1 MEKGNSSLH
10 FFDRYVG
17 IPILAF
23 LGLFKIVK
31 NKFPPDFS
39 PKRIAIL
46 NISSI
51 GDTVLMSAPVQ
62 DLQLRYPKAQ
72 IEIFCGSTN
81 VGVLSMFPAVSNI
94 HKLPV
99 THVFE
104 SIAEIRKAG
113 EFDLV
118 IDFGP
123 WPRLNAI
130 FAFFFQS
137 KFTIGFKSKNQF
149 RHFGYDYPVVHS
161 DQKHELDNFRALLL
175 PLKIEAKANPL
186 LNLSAKPNPLPESNY
201 ILFHPWP
208 GGYKSYM
215 KEWSKNSWLT
225 LAKKLS
231 DLGHKIYVTGAKADA
246 EVTDDL
252 VKQSEGTLHSIAG
265 LYNLVD
271 TAIIVKNAA
280 LLVSVNTGIM
290 HVGAALDTKMVAL
303 HGPTS
308 VKRWGPASAN
318 AINIYPHDTQCGYL
332 HFGYEYNKSTV
343 NCMALI
349 SVEEVFEAVLK
360 QLNE

>member
-10 FFDRYVG
+10 FFDRYAG
-17 IPILAF
+17 IPILVF
-23 LGLFKIVK
+23 LGLFKLIK
-31 NKFPPDFS
+31 DKLPNDFS

-51 GDTVLMSAPVQ
+51 GDTVLMSAPIQ
-62 DLQLRYPKAQ
+62 DLKSRFPEAQ
-72 IEIFCGSTN
+72 IEIFCGATN
-81 VGVLSMFPAVSNI
+81 VGVLSMFPAISNI
-94 HKLPV
+94 QKLPV
-99 THVFE
+99 TNVFE

-130 FAFFFQS
+130 FAYFFKA
-137 KFTIGFKSKNQF
+137 KFSIGFKSKNQF
-149 RHFGYDYPVVHS
+149 RHFGYDFPVIHS
-161 DQKHELDNFRALLL
+161 EHNHELDNFRALLS
-175 PLKIEAKANPL
+175 PLHIQPKANPT
-186 LNLSAKPNPLPESNY
+186 LNLSAKSNPLPESNY

-215 KEWSKNSWLT
+215 KEWSKENWLT

-231 DLGHKIYVTGAKADA
+231 DLDHKIYVTGAKADMD
-246 EVTDDL
+246 VTDEL
-252 VKQSEGTLHSIAG
+252 VRQSKGTLHSIAG
-265 LYNLVD
+265 LYNLSE
-271 TAIIVKNAA
+271 TASIVQNAA

-290 HVGAALDTKMVAL
+290 HMGAALGTKMVAL

-308 VKRWGPASAN
+308 VKRWGPVSTN
-318 AINIYPHDTQCGYL
+318 AINIFPQDSQCGYL
-332 HFGYEYNKSTV
+332 HFGYEYYKSTV

-360 QLNE
+360 QLN